1 MARLLIAAS
10 GTGGHIFPALA
21 VAETL
26 SSSWEIHW
34 LGVPDRLES
43 KIVPSQYQL
52 VTIPVRGL
60 QGNFVSKVYQFFK
73 LISATKFVISFI
85 KEKNIQILFTTG
97 GYIAAPSILAAKL
110 VGIKV
115 VLHESNALPGRVTR
129 SLGRFCDLVALG
141 LPDACQYLLRSN
153 TLVTGTPVRKSFLTS
168 QPIPNW
174 IPFGKG
180 PLLVVIGGSQGAI
193 GLNRMMRSVLP
204 FFLEKG
210 CRVVHIT
217 GTNDPQHLYMQHQ
230 NLAIKTFSNEIP
242 GLLQH
247 ADLVISRA
255 GAGTV
260 CELAVCG
267 TPAVLVPYP
276 SAKDDHQTINALCA
290 AQFGAAVIVHE
301 HETQHK
307 ALYETLDRLL
317 ASRLSDQ
324 NNEEDLLRKMQE
336 GMQLMAMREAQETL
350 VNILNTLI

>member
-26 SSSWEIHW
+26 SSSWQIYW

-52 VTIPVRGL
+52 FTIPVSGL

-73 LISATKFVISFI
+73 LISATKFVISLI

-129 SLGRFCDLVALG
+129 LLGRFCDLVALG

-153 TLVTGTPVRKSFLTS
+153 TLVTGTPVRKSFLTA
-168 QPIPNW
+168 QPMPNW

-204 FFLEKG
+204 LFLEKG

-255 GAGTV
+255 GAGTI
-260 CELAVCG
+260 CELAICG